1 MKKKTNKTILLPLI
15 AICLLLTATTPITT
29 IPEDDT
35 TQILPLEDKNSST
48 LKNPINNN

>member
-35 TQILPLEDKNSST
+35 TQIMPL
-48 LKNPINNN
+48 NNRPKPNYATGNN